1 MFLNSK
7 IIESIIFFDKNL
19 ISSLLK
25 SVSKVL
31 IVWISFDQVDE
42 FEPETLD
49 LGLLILES
57 LIDLLD
63 LLFDQAEL
71 LVG

>member
-1 MFLNSK
+1 MFLNAK

-42 FEPETLD
+42 LEPETLD

-57 LIDLLD
+57 HIDLLD

>member
-1 MFLNSK
+1 MFLNAK
-7 IIESIIFFDKNL
+7 IIESIIFFDKDL

-42 FEPETLD
+42 LEPETLD

-57 LIDLLD
+57 HIDFFD

>member
-1 MFLNSK
+1 MFLNAK

-42 FEPETLD
+42 LEPETLD

-57 LIDLLD
+57 HIDLFD
-63 LLFDQAEL
+63 LLFDEAEL